1 MPWKT
6 LLVFRKI
13 MTNKNFIIFLAKT
26 LKKRRKDIGVGS
38 YCVVDYS
45 FNDDG
50 DSIVIGFDGN
60 TYKVNST
67 ESGLYMLFQAINEA
81 NLNDNSKSFI
91 EYPNND
97 NSCRLVLLGEPT
109 KEYLKLERLIKKHTG
124 ETLDIND
131 VSDYSK
137 KKYLCYDSNL
147 CNIGID
153 FIKNKKFHNTIS
165 IEKYHDEE
173 ECEKYII
180 LSLRTRKGTL
190 KDELKLKMS

>member
-1 MPWKT
+1 
-6 LLVFRKI
+6 

-26 LKKRRKDIGVGS
+26 LKKRRKGIGIGS
-38 YCVVDYS
+38 YCIVDFS

-50 DSIVIGFDGN
+50 DSILIGFDGN

-67 ESGLYMLFQAINEA
+67 ESGLHILLQAINEA

-91 EYPNND
+91 EYSNNP

-109 KEYLKLERLIKKHTG
+109 NEYLKLKRLIKKHTG

-131 VSDYSK
+131 VSDYAK
-137 KKYLCYDSNL
+137 RKYLCYDSNL
-147 CNIGID
+147 CGIGID
-153 FIKNKKFHNTIS
+153 FIKKKKFYNTLS
-165 IEKYHDEE
+165 IEKCHDEGE
-173 ECEKYII
+173 REKYII